1 MRILGMVTVASALAA
16 LLGAHPAVA
25 AETPSAAA
33 DGQAAPAQVPERARA
48 IEPIL
53 DQPGILTERGH
64 WIFEPSLQYA
74 NSTNTRVALLGV
86 TYIPSLLVGVIDI
99 RSISRDSLIAAL
111 TARYGLT
118 HRLELETKVPYIYRQ
133 DKTTGRAFNAPSSND
148 QVFETEG
155 NGVGDVEV
163 ALRYQLSPGVQS
175 PIYIAGLRVKTRT
188 GTDPFEVGVDPAT
201 GLETELPTGS
211 GFWGVQPS
219 VTMIH
224 ISDPAVFSTTVSYL
238 WHLERNVGG
247 TFGEVDPGDVLG
259 FNFGMGLG
267 LNERASFS
275 IGYEHNI
282 VGKTTQNGAPLAN
295 STTQHLGSLL
305 FGVAYRVSPRTNINF
320 SVAAGLTEAA
330 PDVQVTLRVPMRF

>member
-1 MRILGMVTVASALAA
+1 MRTFGIVMTAGALIG
-16 LLGAHPAVA
+16 LLGAQGVRAEPAGA
-25 AETPSAAA
+25 ASTEP
-33 DGQAAPAQVPERARA
+33 APARPRIV
-48 IEPIL
+48 EPIL
-53 DQPGILTERGH
+53 DQPGILTERRH
-64 WIFEPSLQYA
+64 WIFEPSLQYV
-74 NSTNTRVALLGV
+74 NSANTRVALLGV

-118 HRLELETKVPYIYRQ
+118 HRLELETKVPYVYRQ
-133 DKTTGRAFNAPSSND
+133 DKTTARAFNAPSSND

-163 ALRYQLSPGVQS
+163 ALRYQLSRGVQS

-201 GLETELPTGS
+201 RLETELPTGS

-219 VTMIH
+219 LTLIH

-238 WHLERNVGG
+238 WHIERNVGG
-247 TFGEVDPGDVLG
+247 SFGDVDPGDMLG
-259 FNFGMGLG
+259 FNLGMGLG

-282 VGKTTQNGAPLAN
+282 VGKTTQNGASLAN

-305 FGVAYRVSPRTNINF
+305 FGVGYRVSARSHINF

-330 PDVQVTLRVPMRF
+330 PDAQVTLRVPIRY